1 MSTLTAC
8 CIWIFTDLVGHAMTN
23 QSGGSLG
30 FGFFSSVLGS
40 GSCNFRRSAP
50 NNDGGQH
57 IISRGHSLDHR
68 CNQQRQQQPFDF
80 SSKFGWDHFYKM
92 ELGQFPIASVQPN
105 DKTTKLLV
113 DDHDDDNT
121 SSLEYSYEWHPHI
134 PHSAIVKAITPSVLA
149 ASQYYSQSVDSSLS
163 SQNQKLQLPSILV
176 VGCGNSALPRIL
188 HDAFGDIPVSVTCLD
203 YSTICMDMIRSMYER
218 ACPNMNF
225 VVGDATNL
233 QNVIWENGLDADDDA
248 DDTKTKQQQSNKKQ
262 FDIIID
268 KGLLDALMCGE
279 GFDIGKQMDGINEV
293 LTTYEWGM
301 HVLICFELSSASKQC
316 LEDIPGLDWNFN
328 IPVEASENGRGCF
341 NLAKRHKSQ
350 CGDDDTYGPN

>member
-1 MSTLTAC
+1 
-8 CIWIFTDLVGHAMTN
+8 MTN

-40 GSCNFRRSAP
+40 GNCNFRRSAP

-68 CNQQRQQQPFDF
+68 CNQQRQPQPFDF

-92 ELGQFPIASVQPN
+92 ELEQFPIASDETN

-113 DDHDDDNT
+113 DDDDDDNT
-121 SSLEYSYEWHPHI
+121 SSLVYEWHPHI

-149 ASQYYSQSVDSSLS
+149 ASQYYCQSVDSSWS

-233 QNVIWENGLDADDDA
+233 QNVIWENGLDAHDDD
-248 DDTKTKQQQSNKKQ
+248 TMTRQQQSNKTKL

-279 GFDIGKQMDGINEV
+279 GFDIGKQMHEINEV
-293 LTTYEWGM
+293 LTPYEWGM
-301 HVLICFELSSASKQC
+301 YVLICFELSRASKQC

-328 IPVEASENGRGCF
+328 IPVEGSENGRGCF
-341 NLAKRHKSQ
+341 NLAKRHRMLN
-350 CGDDDTYGPN
+350 YFPNFHPIERH